1 MDKYKVVTVVAGYL
15 RKDKKSTVLTSL
27 FLCFV
32 TIFLLV
38 GNQLF
43 LNVRTAN
50 RRNAE
55 ALEGKQHA
63 LYSDISEAEFQR
75 LRGCELV
82 ADAGMHFHLGRAADG
97 TYFDYIDESFRDLS
111 ADVAD
116 GNIKQVTG
124 GRWADGKQ
132 EVVFTENY
140 MERYGLTLGDTVSA
154 DLTATDPDT
163 GDVVR
168 RIPGLTLTIVGTV
181 EPETGFADR
190 RTGYVSEKLAAS
202 VIREMGGS
210 VDAAV
215 RFYNEENIQ
224 ESIDQLNVYL
234 GYEGEALET
243 LKVRKNFLLADAVDS
258 GGTLE
263 KQNRL
268 MNAAV
273 WPICVL
279 VVCHIFSN
287 RLFEKERDFTAL
299 RNMGFQ
305 RRDLQKII
313 GTEFL
318 ILVCIGFAA
327 GILAGSLVNRAVYRE
342 MMKTLTEAYDA
353 GSLVSSGLSW
363 GSISDTGLL
372 LLLILLPGVVLA
384 LRRPVAYGPDFTAFK
399 PTFADHGPAVTASKP
414 AFAAFRQGFTRHRK
428 WFHPNRRK
436 PARRMLPALMILS
449 LSAIL
454 ISMLGIQDNHSDEG
468 ILSVKEYVPG
478 DLQLTAGSIFE
489 SMSVPSASRAGGS
502 QISQKNPSIG
512 FEDMPDTDI
521 PSISDQTMQE
531 IKGLPGIRQ
540 IEGYEFSYDRGI
552 FLCEEKQDLNADA
565 DYYEMLSETEQMIDG
580 KPQCLYNVV
589 LAAADDMK
597 ALIPSYDEKADGHV
611 AVMEGALAE
620 TLNLQIGDTFTLYD
634 EELIAAGSKNGCRQA
649 RVKLLSTQTI
659 MLSESHVGGN
669 IIIVDRETARLFPG
683 RLYRQ
688 VVNVWTGDGEEA
700 AVSSH
705 LERLADSS
713 GYMFHSAARQM
724 QKYIDSD
731 RNQRIL
737 HGFFL
742 TILVSI
748 GLIIYFNTV
757 FSSLLSRRNEFS
769 IMHKIGIRKKEM
781 YGMVMREGMRQGCPA
796 LAAVGIA
803 QLALGIGRQE
813 SFFITFAVT
822 DAGMMAACALFPVL
836 ILHHVC
842 KQFRTAA
849 I

>member
-1 MDKYKVVTVVAGYL
+1 MDKYKVMTVAAGYL
-15 RKDKKSTVLTSL
+15 RKDQKSTVLTSL

-63 LYSDISEAEFQR
+63 LYSDISEAAFQK
-75 LRGCELV
+75 LRDCELA

-97 TYFDYIDESFRDLS
+97 TCFDFIDESFRDLS
-111 ADVAD
+111 ADVA
-116 GNIKQVTG
+116 GENIKQVTG

-140 MERYGLTLGDTVSA
+140 MERYGLTLGDTVSV

-163 GDVVR
+163 GDVIR
-168 RIPGLTLTIVGTV
+168 SIPGLVLTIVGTV
-181 EPETGFADR
+181 QPETGFADR
-190 RTGYVSEKLAAS
+190 RTGYVSEELAAS

-215 RFYNEENIQ
+215 RFCNEEDIQ
-224 ESIDQLNVYL
+224 GSIDRLNAYL

-243 LKVRKNFLLADAVDS
+243 LQVRKNFLLADAVDS

-273 WPICVL
+273 WLICAL
-279 VVCHIFSN
+279 VIWHIFSN
-287 RLFEKERDFTAL
+287 RLWEKERDFTAL
-299 RNMGFQ
+299 RHMGFQ
-305 RRDLQKII
+305 KRDLLKIV

-327 GILAGSLVNRAVYRE
+327 GILAGSLVNRAVYCE
-342 MMKTLTEAYDA
+342 MMKTFTETYDA
-353 GSLVSSGLSW
+353 GSRVSPGLSW

-372 LLLILLPGVVLA
+372 LLLILLPGAVLA

-399 PTFADHGPAVTASKP
+399 P
-414 AFAAFRQGFTRHRK
+414 AFAAFRQVFTRRRK
-428 WFHPNRRK
+428 WFHPHSRK

-449 LSAIL
+449 MSAIL

-489 SMSVPSASRAGGS
+489 SMSR
-502 QISQKNPSIG
+502 
-512 FEDMPDTDI
+512 PDTDI
-521 PSISDQTMQE
+521 PSISDQIMQE
-531 IKGLPGIRQ
+531 IKRLPGIRQ
-540 IEGYEFSYDRGI
+540 VQGYAFSYDRGI

-565 DYYEMLSETEQMIDG
+565 GYYEMLSETEQMIDG
-580 KPQCLYNVV
+580 KPQCLYNVI
-589 LAAADDMK
+589 LAASDDMK
-597 ALIPSYDEKADGHV
+597 ALIPSYDEKTDGHA
-611 AVMEGALAE
+611 AVMEGTLAE
-620 TLNLQIGDTFTLYD
+620 TLNLQIGDAFTLYD
-634 EELIAAGSKNGCRQA
+634 EELISTGSKSRCRQA
-649 RVKLLSTQTI
+649 RVKLLSTQNI

-669 IIIVDRETARLFPG
+669 IIIVDKETARLFPG

-688 VVNVWTGDGEEA
+688 VVNVWTEDGEEA
-700 AVSSH
+700 AVSSR

-724 QKYIDSD
+724 QKLLDSD

-742 TILVSI
+742 IILVSI

-757 FSSLLSRRNEFS
+757 FSSLLSRRNEFL
-769 IMHKIGIRKKEM
+769 IMHKIGIRRKEM
-781 YGMVMREGMRQGCPA
+781 YGMVMREGLRQGCPA

-803 QLALGIGRQE
+803 QLALRIGRQE

-822 DAGMMAACALFPVL
+822 DAGMMAACVLFPVI
-836 ILHHVC
+836 ILHHMC
-842 KQFRTAA
+842 KQIRTAA
-849 I
+849 VSVYSFIDRK

>member
-1 MDKYKVVTVVAGYL
+1 MDKQKIMTVVTGYL
-15 RKDKKSTVLTSL
+15 RKDRKGTLLTSL

-32 TIFLLV
+32 TVFLLV

-43 LNVRTAN
+43 LNVRTAD

-63 LYSDISEAEFQR
+63 LYSGISEAEFR
-75 LRGCELV
+75 KLRTCELV
-82 ADAGMHFHLGRAADG
+82 ADAGMHFHLGRTEDG
-97 TYFDYIDESFRDLS
+97 TYFDYIDEGFRDLS

-124 GRWADGKQ
+124 GRWAEKKQ

-140 MERYGLTLGDTVSA
+140 MERYGLTLGDTVSV
-154 DLTATDPDT
+154 DLTATNPDT
-163 GDVVR
+163 GDVIR
-168 RIPGLTLTIVGTV
+168 SIPGLVLTIVGTV
-181 EPETGFADR
+181 QPETGFADR
-190 RTGYVSEKLAAS
+190 RTGYVSEELAAT
-202 VIREMGGS
+202 VIRETGGS

-215 RFYNEENIQ
+215 RFCNEEDIQ
-224 ESIDQLNVYL
+224 GSIDRLNAYL
-234 GYEGEALET
+234 GYEGEVLET
-243 LKVRKNFLLADAVDS
+243 LQVRKNFLLADAVDS

-273 WPICVL
+273 WLICAL
-279 VVCHIFSN
+279 VIWHIFSN
-287 RLFEKERDFTAL
+287 RLWEKERDFIAL
-299 RNMGFQ
+299 RHMGFQ
-305 RRDLQKII
+305 KRDLQKII

-342 MMKTLTEAYDA
+342 MMKTFTEAYDA
-353 GSLVSSGLSW
+353 GSLISPGLSW

-372 LLLILLPGVVLA
+372 LLLILLPGAVLA
-384 LRRPVAYGPDFTAFK
+384 LRRPVAYGPDFTAC
-399 PTFADHGPAVTASKP
+399 KP
-414 AFAAFRQGFTRHRK
+414 AFAACRQVVTRRRK
-428 WFHPNRRK
+428 WFHPHSRK

-449 LSAIL
+449 MSAIL

-489 SMSVPSASRAGGS
+489 SMSVP
-502 QISQKNPSIG
+502 
-512 FEDMPDTDI
+512 DTDI
-521 PSISDQTMQE
+521 PSISDQIMQE
-531 IKGLPGIRQ
+531 IKRLPGIQ
-540 IEGYEFSYDRGI
+540 QVQGYAFSYDRGI
-552 FLCEEKQDLNADA
+552 FLCKEKQDLNADA
-565 DYYEMLSETEQMIDG
+565 GYYEMLSETEQMIDG
-580 KPQCLYNVV
+580 KPQFLYNVV
-589 LAAADDMK
+589 LAAVDDMK
-597 ALIPSYDEKADGHV
+597 ALIPSYDEKADGHA
-611 AVMEGALAE
+611 AVIEGALAE
-620 TLNLQIGDTFTLYD
+620 TLNLQIGDAFTLYD
-634 EELIAAGSKNGCRQA
+634 EELIAAESKNGCRQA
-649 RVKLLSTQTI
+649 RVKLLSTQNI

-688 VVNVWTGDGEEA
+688 IADVWTEDGEEA
-700 AVSSH
+700 AVSSR

-724 QKYIDSD
+724 QKFLDSD
-731 RNQRIL
+731 RNQLIL

-757 FSSLLSRRNEFS
+757 FSSLLSRRNEFL
-769 IMHKIGIRKKEM
+769 IMHKIGIRRKEM
-781 YGMVMREGMRQGCPA
+781 YGMVIREGLRQGCPA

-803 QLALGIGRQE
+803 QLALRIGRQE

-822 DAGMMAACALFPVL
+822 DAGMMAACVLFPVI

-842 KQFRTAA
+842 RQFRTAA

>member
-1 MDKYKVVTVVAGYL
+1 MDKYKVMTVVAGYL

-32 TIFLLV
+32 TVFLLV

-50 RRNAE
+50 RWNAE
-55 ALEGKQHA
+55 ALEGNQHA
-63 LYSDISEAEFQR
+63 LYSDISEAEFQK
-75 LRGCELV
+75 LRDCELV
-82 ADAGMHFHLGRAADG
+82 GNAGMHFHLGRAADG

-124 GRWADGKQ
+124 GRWAEGKQ

-140 MERYGLTLGDTVSA
+140 MERYGLALGDTVSA

-163 GDVVR
+163 GDVIR
-168 RIPGLTLTIVGTV
+168 LIPGLTLTIVGTV

-190 RTGYVSEKLAAS
+190 RMGYVSEELAAS

-215 RFYNEENIQ
+215 RFCNEENIQ
-224 ESIDQLNVYL
+224 ESIGQLNAYL

-243 LKVRKNFLLADAVDS
+243 LQVRKNFLLADAVDS
-258 GGTLE
+258 NGTLE

-273 WPICVL
+273 WLICAMVIW
-279 VVCHIFSN
+279 HIFSN
-287 RLFEKERDFTAL
+287 RLLEKERDFTAL
-299 RNMGFQ
+299 RHMGFQ
-305 RRDLQKII
+305 RRDLQKIV

-327 GILAGSLVNRAVYRE
+327 GILAGSLVNRAVYSE
-342 MMKTLTEAYDA
+342 MMKTFTETYDA
-353 GSLVSSGLSW
+353 GSLVSPGLSW
-363 GSISDTGLL
+363 GSVRDTGLL
-372 LLLILLPGVVLA
+372 LLLILLPGAVLA
-384 LRRPVAYGPDFTAFK
+384 LRKPAAYGADFTACK
-399 PTFADHGPAVTASKP
+399 PSFAI
-414 AFAAFRQGFTRHRK
+414 FRQVFTRRLK
-428 WFHPNRRK
+428 WFHPPSRK
-436 PARRMLPALMILS
+436 PARRVLPALMILS
-449 LSAIL
+449 MSAIL
-454 ISMLGIQDNHSDEG
+454 ISVLGIQDNHSDEG

-489 SMSVPSASRAGGS
+489 SMS
-502 QISQKNPSIG
+502 
-512 FEDMPDTDI
+512 MPDTDI
-521 PSISDQTMQE
+521 PSISDQAMQE
-531 IKGLPGIRQ
+531 IKRLPGIRQ
-540 IEGYEFSYDRGI
+540 VQGYGFSYDRGI
-552 FLCEEKQDLNADA
+552 FLCEERQDLNADA

-597 ALIPSYDEKADGHV
+597 ALIPSYEEKTDGHV

-620 TLNLQIGDTFTLYD
+620 TLNLQIGDSFALYD
-634 EELIAAGSKNGCRQA
+634 EELITAGSKDGCRQA
-649 RVKLLSTQTI
+649 RVKLMSTQNI

-669 IIIVDRETARLFPG
+669 IVIVDQETARLFPG

-688 VVNVWTGDGEEA
+688 VVNVWTDDGEEA
-700 AVSSH
+700 AVSSR

-724 QKYIDSD
+724 QKFLDSD

-769 IMHKIGIRKKEM
+769 IMHKIGIRRKEM

-803 QLALGIGRQE
+803 QLVLRIGRQE

-822 DAGMMAACALFPVL
+822 DAGMMAACVLFPVI
-836 ILHHVC
+836 ILHH
-842 KQFRTAA
+842 QFRTAA

>member
-1 MDKYKVVTVVAGYL
+1 MDKYKVMTVAAGYL

-63 LYSDISEAEFQR
+63 LYSDISAVEFQK
-75 LRGCELV
+75 LRDCELA

-97 TYFDYIDESFRDLS
+97 TCFDYIDESYRDLS

-116 GNIKQVTG
+116 GNIKQVTN

-140 MERYGLTLGDTVSA
+140 MERYGLTLGDTVSV

-163 GDVVR
+163 GDVIR
-168 RIPGLTLTIVGTV
+168 SIPGLVLTIVGTV
-181 EPETGFADR
+181 QPETGFADR
-190 RTGYVSEKLAAS
+190 RTGYVSEELAAT
-202 VIREMGGS
+202 VIRETGGS

-215 RFYNEENIQ
+215 RFCNEEDIPG
-224 ESIDQLNVYL
+224 SIDQLNAYL

-243 LKVRKNFLLADAVDS
+243 LKVRKNFPLADAVDS
-258 GGTLE
+258 GGALE

-268 MNAAV
+268 MNAAI
-273 WPICVL
+273 WLICAL
-279 VVCHIFSN
+279 VIWHIFSN
-287 RLFEKERDFTAL
+287 RLLEKERDFIAL

-305 RRDLQKII
+305 KRDLQKIV

-318 ILVCIGFAA
+318 ILVCIGFTA

-342 MMKTLTEAYDA
+342 MMKTFTEAYDA

-372 LLLILLPGVVLA
+372 LLLILLPGAVLA
-384 LRRPVAYGPDFTAFK
+384 LRRPVAYGPDFTAC
-399 PTFADHGPAVTASKP
+399 
-414 AFAAFRQGFTRHRK
+414 RQVFTRRRK
-428 WFHPNRRK
+428 LFHPHSRK

-449 LSAIL
+449 MSAIL

-489 SMSVPSASRAGGS
+489 SMSVPGA
-502 QISQKNPSIG
+502 
-512 FEDMPDTDI
+512 DI
-521 PSISDQTMQE
+521 PSISDQIMQE
-531 IKGLPGIRQ
+531 IKGLPGIQ
-540 IEGYEFSYDRGI
+540 QVQGYAFSYDRGI
-552 FLCEEKQDLNADA
+552 FLCEEKQDLNTDA
-565 DYYEMLSETEQMIDG
+565 GYYEMLSETEQMIDR
-580 KPQCLYNVV
+580 KPQFLYNVV
-589 LAAADDMK
+589 LAAVDDMK
-597 ALIPSYDEKADGHV
+597 ALIPSYDEKTDGHA

-634 EELIAAGSKNGCRQA
+634 EELIAAETKNECRQA
-649 RVKLLSTQTI
+649 RVKLLSTQNI

-688 VVNVWTGDGEEA
+688 VVNVWTVDGEEA
-700 AVSSH
+700 AVSSR
-705 LERLADSS
+705 LERLADSY
-713 GYMFHSAARQM
+713 GYIFHNATRQM
-724 QKYIDSD
+724 QKFLDSD

-757 FSSLLSRRNEFS
+757 FSSLLSRRNEFL
-769 IMHKIGIRKKEM
+769 IMHKIGIRRKEM
-781 YGMVMREGMRQGCPA
+781 YGMVMKEGMRQGCPA

-803 QLALGIGRQE
+803 QLALRIGRQE

-822 DAGMMAACALFPVL
+822 DAGMMAACVLFPVI
-836 ILHHVC
+836 ILHHMC
-842 KQFRTAA
+842 RQFRTAA